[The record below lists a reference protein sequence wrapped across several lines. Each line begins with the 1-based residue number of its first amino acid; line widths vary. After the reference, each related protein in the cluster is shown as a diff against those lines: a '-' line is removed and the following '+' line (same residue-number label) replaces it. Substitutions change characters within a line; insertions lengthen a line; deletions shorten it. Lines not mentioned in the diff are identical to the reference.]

1 MAPMVKSLGLVS
13 ACVASILVP
22 LVLATNAAHS
32 DETFTP
38 TSVMNLPA
46 ASNPLQSFDISYV
59 DVATH
64 SYLLADRSNK
74 AIDYFDTR
82 SNSFVKFLIPTASF
96 AGVVASPT
104 NSSGPNGV
112 LLVTG
117 VLAPRSPGCTVACG
131 PTYRNGKPVNMV
143 WGTDAPTPGSSG
155 TSSIKVLDLDNGG
168 TITVLNTLGVRRSD
182 ELCQV
187 LLPDPK
193 NPNVLVPDPKN
204 PYVLVANDDPLD
216 NFLTIWRWDN
226 FRFVQKISLNG
237 TDSNAQPYNTA
248 AGGTHNAAN
257 GIEQCKFN
265 PRNGYFYLSVPATQG
280 TPITSLNNL
289 VGGTKYT
296 NGTYSNVALT
306 GGTGAGAT
314 ANITVASTQILTLA
328 TITSGGAYSVPGTYS
343 GVALTGGGSGAT
355 ANITVGAGT
364 GIASLHNTVGGSAY
378 NNGTYSGVAL
388 TGGTGSGA
396 TANITVASLAVTT
409 VTLVNPGTG
418 YVAGDT
424 LSAASASIGGGS
436 GFTTQ
441 VNAVGGPVNAV
452 TLVNGGTGYAAG
464 NTLSATASS
473 LGGSSGFGFSIKVAT
488 IGGPVTGVT
497 VANPGYGYTNGDT
510 LSAAS
515 ASIGGGTG
523 FSIQVATV
531 GTGTDD
537 GFVLK
542 ISLPVMTATQ
552 TVPTKYAKVVAA
564 YDVPSSGTLG
574 GCIAPA
580 GLSIGPSKTSP
591 NPYQAGTV
599 GYIALGCGKTGTAS
613 LVIDDNFDTSSV
625 ASVTNGQGTDETWYD
640 WFGSHFFFA
649 QSNDPTSANCVP
661 TVVTGCPGLLS
672 IEDAGGT
679 PPTGSQEDG
688 DGGSQGLD
696 PAAPTGTGSHS
707 VAVYPGTCVS
717 PARTSQVYVPTRSN
731 LSTPNNTPTICSNG
745 GGSDS
750 VGCIAVFTTPLT
762 CGGP

>member
-1 MAPMVKSLGLVS
+1 MVRSLGL
-13 ACVASILVP
+13 ACACAASILVP
-22 LVLATNAAHS
+22 LVVPTNAAHA
-32 DETFTP
+32 DETFAA

-74 AIDYFDTR
+74 AVDYFDTL
-82 SNSFVKFLIPTASF
+82 SNTFVKFLMPTAPF
-96 AGVVASPT
+96 AGVVASPA

-131 PTYRNGKPVNMV
+131 PTYRNGRPVNMV
-143 WGTDAPTPGSSG
+143 WATDAPTPGSSG

-168 TITVLNTLGVRRSD
+168 TVTVLNTLGVRRSD

-193 NPNVLVPDPKN
+193 NPNVLVTDPKN

-216 NFLTIWRWDN
+216 NFVTIWRWDN

-237 TDSNAQPYNTA
+237 TDSNAAPYNTA
-248 AGGTHNAAN
+248 TGGLGAN

-265 PRNGYFYLSVPATQG
+265 PRNGHFYISVPATQG
-280 TPITSLNNL
+280 SQITGLTNPPTN
-289 VGGTKYT
+289 GGTKYT
-296 NGTYSNVALT
+296 NGTYTNVPLT

-328 TITSGGAYSVPGTYS
+328 TITSGGTYSVPGTYS
-343 GVALTGGGSGAT
+343 AVALTGGAGSGAT

-364 GIASLHNTVGGSAY
+364 GIASLHNTFGGLNY

-388 TGGTGSGA
+388 TGGGWSGA
-396 TANITVASLAVTT
+396 TANITVSGFVVTT

-418 YVAGDT
+418 YVAADT
-424 LSAASASIGGGS
+424 LSAASANIGGGS

-441 VNAVGGPVNAV
+441 VNALGGPVTAV
-452 TLVNGGTGYAAG
+452 TLVSGGTGYAAG

-473 LGGSSGFGFSIKVAT
+473 LGSSSGFGFSIKVAT
-488 IGGPVTGVT
+488 IGGPVTGITLV
-497 VANPGYGYTNGDT
+497 NPGYGYASGDS
-510 LSAAS
+510 LSAAA
-515 ASIGGGTG
+515 ASIGGTGSG
-523 FSIQVATV
+523 FSTLV
-531 GTGTDD
+531 TGVSTNTTD
-537 GFVLK
+537 GFVLE
-542 ISLPVMTATQ
+542 ISLPVMTSTQ
-552 TVPTKYAKVVAA
+552 TVPTTYAKVVKAH
-564 YDVPSSGTLG
+564 DIPSSGTLG

-580 GLSIGPSKTSP
+580 GLSIGPSRTSP

-613 LVIDDNFDTSSV
+613 LVIDDNFDNSSV

-640 WFGSHFFFA
+640 WFGNHFFFA
-649 QSNDPTSANCVP
+649 QSNDPTVASCQTNP
-661 TVVTGCPGLLS
+661 ITTGCPGLLS

-688 DGGSQGLD
+688 DGGSQELD
-696 PAAPTGTGSHS
+696 TPASTATGSHS

-717 PARTSQVYVPTRSN
+717 PARKSQVYVPTRSN
-731 LSTPNNTPTICSNG
+731 LTTPNNTPTICSSN